1 MAQNRS
7 FGNFHYTNFHCID
20 INIDWLK
27 ILETRYSLF
36 FFFKKEKKKKK
47 KDTQY
52 FFLEIGELDL
62 S

>member
-7 FGNFHYTNFHCID
+7 FGNFHYTNFSLYRYKYRLAQ
-20 INIDWLK
+20 NIRNK
-27 ILETRYSLF
+27 ILTIF
-36 FFFKKEKKKKK
+36 FFQKRKEKKEE
-47 KDTQY
+47 DTQY